1 MTLNKFKNKV
11 QNMSEQDFKT
21 FSNLMYRTFNFI
33 LAVEDMDIIEI
44 NKLQALPKED
54 NINTSSMELMNE
66 FKRLFNLDIEQN
78 AKYNTKF

>member
-1 MTLNKFKNKV
+1 MTLNEFKNKV

-21 FSNLMYRTFNFI
+21 FQNLMYRTFNFI
-33 LAVEDMDIIEI
+33 LAIEDMDIIEI

-66 FKRLFNLDIEQN
+66 FKRIFNLDIE
-78 AKYNTKF
+78 

>member
-1 MTLNKFKNKV
+1 MTLNNFKNKV

-33 LAVEDMDIIEI
+33 LAIEDMDIIEI
-44 NKLQALPKED
+44 NKLQALPKEQ

-66 FKRLFNLDIEQN
+66 FKRLFNLDIE
-78 AKYNTKF
+78 

>member
-66 FKRLFNLDIEQN
+66 FKRLFNLDIE
-78 AKYNTKF
+78 

>member
-1 MTLNKFKNKV
+1 MTLNEFKNKV

-33 LAVEDMDIIEI
+33 LAIEDMDIIEI

-66 FKRLFNLDIEQN
+66 FKRIFNLDIE
-78 AKYNTKF
+78 

>member
-1 MTLNKFKNKV
+1 MTLNEFKNKV

-54 NINTSSMELMNE
+54 NMNTSSMELMNE
-66 FKRLFNLDIEQN
+66 FKRIFNLDIE
-78 AKYNTKF
+78 